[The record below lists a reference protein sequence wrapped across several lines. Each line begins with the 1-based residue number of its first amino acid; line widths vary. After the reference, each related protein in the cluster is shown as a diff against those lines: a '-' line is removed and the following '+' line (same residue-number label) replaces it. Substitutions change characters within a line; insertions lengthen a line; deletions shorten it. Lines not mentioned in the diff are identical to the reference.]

1 MTSDHLLQP
10 QTGQV
15 PHGSNPVS
23 APFWEGC
30 AKHELRYQRC
40 LDCQRDN
47 FPPTEHCRYCLSG
60 QLDWATSCGLGE
72 IYSWTVVHR
81 PVTAAFTAPYAPA
94 IVTLREGY
102 QMLTNIVGISG
113 DDLRVGLPVG
123 VEFHAVN
130 PELTLPY
137 FTRDPS

>member
-1 MTSDHLLQP
+1 MTSHDLLQP
-10 QTGQV
+10 QSGDV

-30 AKHELRYQRC
+30 TKHELRYQRC
-40 LDCQRDN
+40 RDCEKAN

-60 QLDWATSCGLGE
+60 QLDWDTSGGLGE

-94 IVTLREGY
+94 IVTMREGY
-102 QMLTNIVGISG
+102 QMLTNIVGIAQ
-113 DDLRVGLPVG
+113 DAVTVGLPVR
-123 VEFHAVN
+123 VAFHAVN
-130 PELTLPY
+130 QELTLPY
-137 FTRDPS
+137 FTSAR